1 MRAADSLPLDFVD
14 AFDALR
20 EHLGLFGRRA
30 IFFDTIGSTN
40 DIVAELAAN
49 GAEDGV
55 LVIADAQ
62 TAGRGRRGR
71 AWFSPPGAGLYV
83 SVLLAP
89 GRAATE
95 PARATSLLTLAA
107 GVALAEGVERA
118 TGLSADIKWP
128 NDLRIGARK
137 LAGILAEGATS
148 PGGPGG
154 AGTLRVVLGFGINV
168 SPAAYPPDLVT
179 RTTSLESELG
189 RPVDRA
195 LVCAHALA
203 RLAARY
209 GDLMAGRFDAI
220 LDDWRRRAP
229 GHRGGRVQWQD
240 AGETRSG
247 VTAGI
252 DGTGALLVRAGESLH
267 RVIAGEV
274 VWE

>member
-1 MRAADSLPLDFVD
+1 MRAPDPLPREFVE

-20 EHLGLFGRRA
+20 PKLGPFGQET
-30 IFFDTIGSTN
+30 IFFETIGSTN
-40 DIVAELAAN
+40 DVVAELAADD
-49 GAEDGV
+49 AEEGV
-55 LVIADAQ
+55 VVIADAQ

-71 AWFSPPGAGLYV
+71 TWFSPPGAGLYV
-83 SVLLAP
+83 SVLLVP
-89 GRAATE
+89 GRGATD

-128 NDLRIGARK
+128 NDLRIGTRK

-148 PGGPGG
+148 PGEPG
-154 AGTLRVVLGFGINV
+154 ALRVVLGFGINV

-179 RTTSLESELG
+179 RTTSLESEVG
-189 RPVDRA
+189 RPVNRA

-209 GDLMAGRFDAI
+209 RDLLEGRFDAI

-229 GHRGGRVQWQD
+229 GHRGAHVRWQD
-240 AGETRSG
+240 AGVARSG

-252 DGTGALLVRAGESLH
+252 DDRGALLVHEGDARH
-267 RVIAGEV
+267 RVIAGDV